1 MFDYALVVAP
11 FWIGAVYLAAIS
23 VFPNSR
29 PFIFFLFLIV
39 LPESHF
45 GTTWLFFFARGNRR
59 WVWER
64 RGRLVY
70 LPLVMTG
77 AYVLIGATNLE
88 AAILIGGLASG
99 VHVTRQSIG
108 IYRLYGASGEMPTS
122 ERSTVPRSASSV
134 SGLPAFV
141 CPSCHSLRH

>member
-1 MFDYALVVAP
+1 MLVKFKWRYSILQAERFQPYLVPRARRPQTDAGIGRYSHGPFSLVVAP

-23 VFPNSR
+23 VFSNSR
-29 PFIFFLFLIV
+29 PFIFFLFLI
-39 LPESHF
+39 LLGESHF
-45 GTTWLFFFARGNRR
+45 GTTWLFFLVRENRR

-88 AAILIGGLASG
+88 AAILIGGLPP
-99 VHVTRQSIG
+99 VFT
-108 IYRLYGASGEMPTS
+108 
-122 ERSTVPRSASSV
+122 
-134 SGLPAFV
+134 
-141 CPSCHSLRH
+141 